1 MLNKT
6 LYKGIKRN
14 PLLTKK
20 VLERKKIELSEKL
33 EPEALEYIQEVLQ
46 MLEEKGIIE
55 DVDDAAI
62 KMLAYNYSTFIKAN
76 KIIEDEG
83 LTVTSDRG
91 NVSEHPAVKIAR
103 DAQTQAMKVMAEFG
117 LTATARCKLPKLNS
131 KEDDDSPLE
140 TFIKSKKK

>member
-14 PLLTKK
+14 PLLTIK
-20 VLERKKIELSEKL
+20 VLEMKKIELSEKL

-117 LTATARCKLPKLNS
+117 LTAKARCKLPKLNS

>member
-1 MLNKT
+1 M
-6 LYKGIKRN
+6 
-14 PLLTKK
+14 
-20 VLERKKIELSEKL
+20 KKIELSKKI
-33 EPEALEYIQEVLQ
+33 EPEALEYINEVLQ

-117 LTATARCKLPKLNS
+117 LTAKARCKLPKLNS

>member
-1 MLNKT
+1 M
-6 LYKGIKRN
+6 
-14 PLLTKK
+14 
-20 VLERKKIELSEKL
+20 KKIVLSEKL
-33 EPEALEYIQEVLQ
+33 EPEALEYVQEVLQ

-117 LTATARCKLPKLNS
+117 LTAKARCKLPKLNS